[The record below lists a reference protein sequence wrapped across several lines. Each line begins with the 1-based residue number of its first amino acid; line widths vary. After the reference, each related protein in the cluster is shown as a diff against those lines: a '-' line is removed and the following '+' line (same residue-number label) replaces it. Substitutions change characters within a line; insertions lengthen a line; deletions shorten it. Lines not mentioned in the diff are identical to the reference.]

1 MRTDAA
7 RNRDHLLA
15 TAQAMVAAGEEPTLN
30 ELARRA
36 GVGVATVYRH
46 FADVT
51 ALMAAVMEAQLA
63 QLGAVLD
70 RAAAEEDPAAGLR
83 ALFVDVLALEMEHP
97 MIARLVHEPHPAV
110 AEHFAKLQA
119 AAGAL
124 VRRAKRERAL
134 RAGVTAEDVCR
145 LLLGVH
151 AAASSGPD
159 PAAAARKYADIV
171 LAGLRP
177 PAPSM
182 RTRDG

>member
-15 TAQAMVAAGEEPTLN
+15 TAQAMAAQGEEVTLN

-51 ALMAAVMEAQLA
+51 ALMVAVMETELA
-63 QLGAVLD
+63 RLGELVD

-97 MIARLVHEPHPAV
+97 LIARLVHAPHPAV
-110 AEHFAKLQA
+110 AQHFAKLQA
-119 AAGAL
+119 AAEAI
-124 VRRAKRERAL
+124 VRRAKRARAL

-151 AAASSGPD
+151 AAASCGPD
-159 PAAAARKYADIV
+159 PTTAARRYADIV

-177 PAPSM
+177 PSP
-182 RTRDG
+182 